1 MSDKKEPHRRPTFVS
16 MYTGAGGLDL
26 GFMAA
31 GLNPVFSNDI
41 FPEATHTY
49 TDMTCMLAKQGIA
62 TMVTAEPLMQFD
74 LETMLE
80 HIRRCQPKVVN
91 IGRNT
96 RRNIELPEP
105 TKEEVQQLISGLQE
119 FTKVHVKENGKF
131 WLA

>member
-1 MSDKKEPHRRPTFVS
+1 MRNAPQIEERV
-16 MYTGAGGLDL
+16 
-26 GFMAA
+26 
-31 GLNPVFSNDI
+31 
-41 FPEATHTY
+41 EA
-49 TDMTCMLAKQGIA
+49 MEEIARQGRT
-62 TMVTAEPLMQFD
+62 TMITAEPLMQFD

-119 FTKVHVKENGKF
+119 FTKVHVKENGEF